1 MTTPMSRAGL
11 NALSSTII
19 SSAIAV
25 HRELG
30 PGLLE
35 SVYQHCLVYELRS
48 RSVQVETNVAI
59 PLFYKGLELK
69 KDFILDL
76 LVEKQIVLEL
86 KSVDGLLPVHE
97 AQLLS
102 YLKITNLRLGLL
114 INFNTAT
121 LKQGLKRFVNNF

>member
-1 MTTPMSRAGL
+1 MITQMSREAL
-11 NALSSTII
+11 NTLSSTII
-19 SSAIAV
+19 NCSIAV

-35 SVYQHCLVYELRS
+35 SVYQNCLVYELRS
-48 RSVQVETNVAI
+48 RSVQVETSVAI
-59 PLFYKGLELK
+59 PLFYKGFELQ
-69 KDFILDL
+69 KDFVLDL

-86 KSVDGLLPVHE
+86 KSVECILPIHE

-114 INFNTAT
+114 INFNAVT
-121 LKQGLKRFVNNF
+121 LKQGLKRLVNNF